1 MKAVK
6 KSNLNC
12 FYRKTKGFTVMEL
25 LISMSISLII
35 IGSLITI
42 LGGGIGVLEKS
53 IPMEKNLYEGR
64 YVLDFISREINR
76 SVKVYPIED
85 AKFNVRSRN
94 LGFILKM
101 KPSSVNNY
109 DWQYTYYELKGND
122 LIRKTKNTNI
132 ERLED
137 LDNFSGSGQNKICK
151 NIKSIEKSYYDKE
164 NNLINISIVIG
175 DKIEKE
181 FSTSVYTGLKAK
193 GEKNEEN

>member
-1 MKAVK
+1 
-6 KSNLNC
+6 
-12 FYRKTKGFTVMEL
+12 MEL

-101 KPSSVNNY
+101 KPSSVNKY

-122 LIRKTKNTNI
+122 LIRRTKNTNI

-137 LDNFSGSGQNKICK
+137 LDNFSGSGQNKICE
-151 NIKSIEKSYYDKE
+151 NIKSTEKSYYDKE

-175 DKIEKE
+175 EKIEKE

-193 GEKNEEN
+193 GENNEEN